1 MIQHRLNGVSG
12 KEREKPIRNS
22 ANRDYKIF
30 SDVTG
35 ETETKEEQAAV
46 NEGRAKEQQGPW

>member
-12 KEREKPIRNS
+12 KERKKPIQNS

-35 ETETKEEQAAV
+35 QTETKEEQAAV
-46 NEGRAKEQQGPW
+46 NGGRVKEQQGPW